1 MAASSTAV
9 VELGFA
15 EPPAQPLTSEK
26 FPSKIGGK
34 PAWLNPKHI
43 LSADKVECGVC
54 KKPMILLLQL
64 YTPEDYPPEAFHRM
78 IYVFCCKN
86 GSCHKLSWR
95 ESFKVYRSQ
104 LSRDNPYWPVPPST
118 SSEELEDSNQEN
130 IASELAPDNQ
140 LSDRN
145 QEKLQ
150 NDDLKQIHQKLNT
163 IQCIVCG
170 LLGSKTCGK
179 CNIVR
184 YCSKAHQIEHWITG
198 QHKTYCSSI
207 DLSSNPTEN
216 DDKLCQDTILFP
228 EYEIVNESE
237 TDRDGGGEDDE
248 NRENEISQENSN
260 SRALVP
266 VGDETYEE
274 SQVNV
279 DKAFLQFQRKV
290 ELNPDQV
297 LRYARV
303 EYEAD
308 RNPDP
313 LWVSEHEKP
322 DLQQDIPAC
331 PYCSNPRTFEF
342 QILSTLLNY
351 LKIDHT
357 KRDSL
362 DWGTLLVYSCKGNCY
377 IDDEKNLHYLEEY
390 IWRQNFSEEGVQL
403 DQR

>member
-1 MAASSTAV
+1 TGDMAASSTAV

-15 EPPAQPLTSEK
+15 EPPAHPLTSEK
-26 FPSKIGGK
+26 FPSKIGGR
-34 PAWLNPKHI
+34 PAWLNPQHI

-54 KKPMILLLQL
+54 KKPMVLLLQL
-64 YTPEDYPPEAFHRM
+64 YAPEDYPPEAFHRM

-104 LSRDNPYWPVPPST
+104 LSRDNPYWSASPSA
-118 SSEELEDSNQEN
+118 SSKELEDPNQK
-130 IASELAPDNQ
+130 IANESSPDKQ
-140 LSDRN
+140 LSNRN
-145 QEKLQ
+145 REKLQ
-150 NDDLKQIHQKLNT
+150 YDDLKQIHQKLQKLDISKSKAA

-170 LLGSKTCGK
+170 LLGFKTCGK

-198 QHKTYCSSI
+198 QHKTHCSSMN
-207 DLSSNPTEN
+207 LSSMSTEN
-216 DDKLCQDTILFP
+216 DDKLCQNAILFP

-237 TDRDGGGEDDE
+237 TNEDDEDE
-248 NRENEISQENSN
+248 NRENENSQEVSN

-266 VGDETYEE
+266 TGDEIYEE

-279 DKAFLQFQRKV
+279 DKAFLKFQKKL
-290 ELNPDQV
+290 EFNPDQV

-303 EYEAD
+303 EYEVD

-313 LWVSEHEKP
+313 LWVSDHEKP
-322 DLQQDIPAC
+322 DLQRDIPAC

-362 DWGTLLVYSCKGNCY
+362 DW
-377 IDDEKNLHYLEEY
+377 EEF
-390 IWRQNFSEEGVQL
+390 IWRQDFSEEGVRL
-403 DQR
+403 DRTQKE